1 MSVKSC
7 LVIVFAVASLVFA
20 KQPEKL
26 DGVVA
31 VVGDETIMQS
41 DLDTYTA
48 MRLSGL
54 KITPDTA
61 DVPKY
66 RKQFIEELVD
76 GKVLVAYAKNDT
88 TVTVTTDEVEIALDN
103 HINGILQQ
111 NGITADSLE
120 SLLQKEQGLTFAKFK
135 SETRAAI
142 RDQLLKQKIQ
152 REYLSAIKVSRRDVE
167 SFFSRY
173 RDSLPKA
180 GESVLLS
187 KIAVT
192 IAPPPSVRQAAWEKI
207 SSIKQRLASGAD
219 FAATAKKYSESPEA
233 AMGGDIGF
241 IAKGSLS
248 EVAFEEKAFSLP
260 VGQTSDPFETKL
272 GFHIVNVVEKQDQ
285 KVHIRQIFIK
295 VAPPQDLVKK
305 TTSQLDSVR
314 LHCSSSAD
322 FIAAV
327 RKYSTDKPTRVR
339 NGLLGWKSLVDCSES
354 LKSAIDTLKKGGI
367 TQVLNDGNDLAV
379 FRVDDRKAERTLT
392 LEDDWPL
399 LAEKAKDIM
408 AQKKLID
415 LVTRWR
421 HQVYIN
427 IRI

>member
-1 MSVKSC
+1 M
-7 LVIVFAVASLVFA
+7 VFALLSLVFA

-88 TVTVTTDEVEIALDN
+88 TVTVTTDEVETALDN

-111 NGITADSLE
+111 NGITVDSLE

-167 SFFSRY
+167 SFYKQY

-187 KIAVT
+187 KIAIT

-248 EVAFEEKAFSLP
+248 EVAFEEKAFSLR

-272 GFHIVNVVEKQDQ
+272 GFHIVNVLEKQDQ

-295 VAPPQDLVKK
+295 VAPPADLVKK
-305 TTSQLDSVR
+305 ATLLLDSIR

-322 FIAAV
+322 FVVAV
-327 RKYSTDKPTRVR
+327 QKHSTDKPTRVR

-354 LKSAIDTLKKGGI
+354 LKGAIDTLKQGGI

-399 LAEKAKDIM
+399 LAEKAKDIL

-415 LVTRWR
+415 LVARWR

>member
-1 MSVKSC
+1 
-7 LVIVFAVASLVFA
+7 
-20 KQPEKL
+20 
-26 DGVVA
+26 
-31 VVGDETIMQS
+31 
-41 DLDTYTA
+41 
-48 MRLSGL
+48 
-54 KITPDTA
+54 
-61 DVPKY
+61 
-66 RKQFIEELVD
+66 
-76 GKVLVAYAKNDT
+76 
-88 TVTVTTDEVEIALDN
+88 VESALDN
-103 HINGILQQ
+103 HINAILQQ

-120 SLLQKEQGLTFAKFK
+120 VLLQKEQGLTFAKFK
-135 SETRAAI
+135 AETRAAI
-142 RDQLLKQKIQ
+142 REQLFKQKIQ
-152 REYLSAIKVSRRDVE
+152 RQYLSAIKVSRRDVE
-167 SFFSRY
+167 SFYARY

-192 IAPPPSVRQAAWEKI
+192 IAPPPAVRQAAWEKI
-207 SSIKQRLASGAD
+207 SSIKQHLASGAD

-248 EVAFEEKAFSLP
+248 EVSFEEKAFSLT

-272 GFHIVNVVEKQDQ
+272 GFHIVNVLEKQDQ

-295 VAPPQDLVKK
+295 VAPPPDLVKK
-305 TTSQLDSVR
+305 ATLLLDSVR
-314 LHCSSSAD
+314 MHCKSPAD

-327 RKYSTDKPTRVR
+327 RNFSTDKPTRVR
-339 NGLLGWKSLVDCSES
+339 DGLLGWKSLVDCSDA
-354 LKSAIDTLKKGGI
+354 LKSAIDTLKAGGI
-367 TQVLNDGNDLAV
+367 TQVVNDGNDLAV
-379 FRVDDRKAERTLT
+379 FRVNDRVAERTLT

-399 LAEKAKDIM
+399 LAEKTKDIL

-415 LVTRWR
+415 LVARWR

>member
-1 MSVKSC
+1 MPVKS
-7 LVIVFAVASLVFA
+7 VFIVSLVLASFLFA

-31 VVGDETIMQS
+31 VIGDETIMQS

-48 MRLSGL
+48 MRLSVL

-61 DVPKY
+61 DLPKY
-66 RKQFIEELVD
+66 RNRFVEELVD

-88 TVTVTTDEVEIALDN
+88 TITVTNDEVESALDN
-103 HINGILQQ
+103 HINSILQQ

-120 SLLQKEQGLTFAKFK
+120 ALLRKEQGLTFAKFK
-135 SETRAAI
+135 SETRTAI
-142 RDQLLKQKIQ
+142 KDQLLKQKIQ
-152 REYLSAIKVSRRDVE
+152 RQYLSAIKVSRRDVE
-167 SFFSRY
+167 SFYAQY
-173 RDSLPKA
+173 RDSLPHA

-187 KIAVT
+187 KIAIT
-192 IAPPPSVRQAAWEKI
+192 ITPSTAVRQAAWEKI

-248 EVAFEEKAFSLP
+248 EVSFEEKAFSLT
-260 VGQTSDPFETKL
+260 VGQMSEPFETKL
-272 GFHIVNVVEKQDQ
+272 GFHIVNVLEKQDQ

-295 VAPPQDLVKK
+295 VAPPPDLVKK
-305 TTSQLDSVR
+305 ATLLLDSVR
-314 LHCSSSAD
+314 MHCKSSAD

-327 RKYSTDKPTRVR
+327 RNFSTDKPTKVR
-339 NGLLGWKSLVDCSES
+339 DGLLGWKSLADCSDALKDAVDS
-354 LKSAIDTLKKGGI
+354 LKAGGI
-367 TQVLNDGNDLAV
+367 TQVINDGNDLAV
-379 FRVDDRKAERTLT
+379 FRINNRVAERTIT

-399 LAEKAKDIM
+399 LAEKTKGGM
-408 AQKKLID
+408 A
-415 LVTRWR
+415 
-421 HQVYIN
+421 
-427 IRI
+427 

>member
-1 MSVKSC
+1 MPVKN
-7 LVIVFAVASLVFA
+7 VFLLSFVLASLVFA

-26 DGVVA
+26 DGIVA
-31 VVGDETIMQS
+31 VIGDETIMQS

-61 DVPKY
+61 DIKKY
-66 RKQFIEELVD
+66 RKQFIQELID

-88 TVTVTTDEVEIALDN
+88 TITVTTDEVETALDN
-103 HINGILQQ
+103 HINSIIQQ
-111 NGITADSLE
+111 NGITIDSLE
-120 SLLQKEQGLTFAKFK
+120 SLLQKEQGVSFAKFK
-135 SETRAAI
+135 AETRTAI

-152 REYLSAIKVSRRDVE
+152 RQYLSAIKVSRRDVE
-167 SFFSRY
+167 SFYAQY
-173 RDSLPKA
+173 RDSLPKT
-180 GESVLLS
+180 GEGVLLS
-187 KIAVT
+187 KIAIA

-207 SSIKQRLASGAD
+207 TSIKQRLASGSD
-219 FAATAKKYSESPEA
+219 FAAMAKKYSESPEA
-233 AMGGDIGF
+233 AMGGDLGF

-248 EVAFEEKAFSLP
+248 EVLFEEKAFSLT
-260 VGQTSDPFETKL
+260 VGQTSEPFETKL
-272 GFHIVNVVEKQDQ
+272 GFHIVNVLEKQDQ

-295 VAPPQDLVKK
+295 VTAPPDLVKK
-305 TTSQLDSVR
+305 ATLLLDSVR
-314 LHCSSSAD
+314 INSKTSTD

-327 RKYSTDKPTRVR
+327 QKYSTDKPTKARD
-339 NGLLGWKSLVDCSES
+339 GGLGWKSLADCSEA
-354 LKSAIDTLKKGGI
+354 LKSAIDTLHAGGI
-367 TQVLNDGNDLAV
+367 TQVLNDGNELAV
-379 FRVDDRKAERTLT
+379 FRINDRVAERTLT

-399 LAEKAKDIM
+399 LAEKAKDIL

-415 LVTRWR
+415 LVSRWR